1 MGIPNRDEMEGK
13 FDRAKGTVKD
23 KMGKAMGDRKLED
36 EGQAERTGGRMQ
48 EGYGKARRKV
58 GEALNDLGDEIGR

>member
-23 KMGKAMGDRKLED
+23 KMGKAMGDRRLED
-36 EGQAERTGGRMQ
+36 EGQAERAGGRMQ

-58 GEALNDLGDEIGR
+58 GEAINDLGDEIGR

>member
-36 EGQAERTGGRMQ
+36 EGQAERAGGRMQ

-58 GEALNDLGDEIGR
+58 GEAINDLGDTVGR

>member
-13 FDRAKGTVKD
+13 FDRAKGSVKD

>member
-36 EGQAERTGGRMQ
+36 EGQAERAGGRMQ